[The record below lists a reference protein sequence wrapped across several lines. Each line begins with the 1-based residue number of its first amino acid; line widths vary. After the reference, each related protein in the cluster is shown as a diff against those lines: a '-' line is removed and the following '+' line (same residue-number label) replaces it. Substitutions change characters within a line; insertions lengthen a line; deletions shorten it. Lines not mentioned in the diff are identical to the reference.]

1 MKVYHGSRVAVERTD
16 INHSRKR
23 VSLLR
28 RRQNGQRV
36 VDAYLHD
43 EGSEK
48 L

>member
-1 MKVYHGSRVAVERTD
+1 MKVYHGSRVIVEKPD
-16 INHSRKR
+16 IKHSRKR

-36 VDAYLHD
+36 VDAYLHY